1 MLNFTPN
8 AVFFNQLLNL
18 QTMTATN
25 LNYLFIDQI
34 ANFAHLVTAEPQTKA
49 EFLATIK
56 RTYDIANPK
65 TGLFYQATER
75 STFETVRLNN
85 NRDAIIFNQ

>member
-1 MLNFTPN
+1 
-8 AVFFNQLLNL
+8 
-18 QTMTATN
+18 MTTTN

-34 ANFAHLVTAEPQTKA
+34 VNFAHLVTAEPQTKA

-56 RTYDIANPK
+56 KSYNITNPK

-75 STFETVRLNN
+75 SIFENIRLNN
-85 NRDAIIFNQ
+85 TRDAIIFNQ